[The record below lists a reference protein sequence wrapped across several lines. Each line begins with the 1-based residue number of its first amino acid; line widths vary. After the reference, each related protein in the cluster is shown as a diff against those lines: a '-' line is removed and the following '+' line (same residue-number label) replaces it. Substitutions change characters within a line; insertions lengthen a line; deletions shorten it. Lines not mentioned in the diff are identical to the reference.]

1 MTKDYL
7 KEHIDKLAE
16 ADQLKDELDSL
27 YIMLKSPVITGM
39 PGGHSADAD
48 KIGNVVAKIQEKEAR
63 YLGKLNVILDEEKV
77 IEEAIDKLKDP
88 RERTVMRY
96 RYISGLKWEEI
107 CVKAHYSRKH
117 IHRIH
122 SNALKNIQYV
132 KDDIE

>member
-1 MTKDYL
+1 MTKEYL

-16 ADQLKDELDSL
+16 ADQLKDELDNL

-39 PGGHSADAD
+39 PGGHSEDAD

-63 YLGKLNVILDEEKV
+63 YLGKLNGILAEEKEIEKV
-77 IEEAIDKLKDP
+77 IDTLEDA

-107 CVKAHYSRKH
+107 CVKAHYSWQH
-117 IHRIH
+117 IHRLH
-122 SNALKNIQYV
+122 AEALK
-132 KDDIE
+132 KMR

>member
-27 YIMLKSPVITGM
+27 YIMLKSPAITGM
-39 PGGHSADAD
+39 PSAHPADKD
-48 KIGNVVAKIQEKEAR
+48 KIGSVVAKIEEKEAR
-63 YLGKLNVILDEEKV
+63 YLGKLNVIYDEEKE
-77 IEEAIDKLKDP
+77 IEKAIESLKDA

-107 CVKAHYSRKH
+107 CVKAHYSWQH
-117 IHRIH
+117 IHGLH
-122 SNALKNIQYV
+122 ADALK
-132 KDDIE
+132 KLSK

>member
-1 MTKDYL
+1 MTKEFL

-16 ADQLKDELDSL
+16 ADQIKAEFDIL

-39 PGGHSADAD
+39 PVGHSADAD
-48 KIGNVVAKIQEKEAR
+48 KIGNVVAKIEEKEAR

-77 IEEAIDKLKDP
+77 IEKAIDELKDG

-107 CVKAHYSRKH
+107 CVKAHYSWQH
-117 IHRIH
+117 IHRLH
-122 SNALKNIQYV
+122 AEALK
-132 KDDIE
+132 KMR

>member
-1 MTKDYL
+1 MTKEFL

-16 ADQLKDELDSL
+16 RDQLKDELDSL

-39 PGGHSADAD
+39 PGGHSADSD
-48 KIGNVVAKIQEKEAR
+48 KIGSLVAKIQEKEAR
-63 YLGKLNVILDEEKV
+63 YLGKLNVILNEEKI

-96 RYISGLKWEEI
+96 RYISGYIWEEI
-107 CVKAHYSRKH
+107 CVKAHYSWKH

-122 SNALKNIQYV
+122 SNALNNI
-132 KDDIE
+132 K

>member
-16 ADQLKDELDSL
+16 ADQLKDELDNL

-77 IEEAIDKLKDP
+77 IEEEIDKLKEP
-88 RERTVMRY
+88 RVRAVMRY

-107 CVKAHYSRKH
+107 CVKAHYSRQH
-117 IHRIH
+117 IHRLH
-122 SNALKNIQYV
+122 AEALK
-132 KDDIE
+132 KLS

>member
-16 ADQLKDELDSL
+16 ADQLKAELDSL

-39 PGGHSADAD
+39 PSGHSADAD

-63 YLGKLNVILDEEKV
+63 YLAKVNVILDEEKE
-77 IEEAIDKLKDP
+77 IEKVIDKLKDA

-107 CVKAHYSRKH
+107 CVKAHYSWQH
-117 IHRIH
+117 IHRLH
-122 SNALKNIQYV
+122 AEALK
-132 KDDIE
+132 KMR